1 MSDFSDLLDHAI
13 ARSNLSMLELQ
24 EASGIPIS
32 YLYKLRKGVRFTKK
46 YTPNVL
52 SLIYALQCPKAE
64 EARLLQEFQIETIGK
79 ETFRCLHSIRD
90 IIASIGPRD
99 LREFPPVSS
108 ETHDFSSS
116 ARLSGE
122 LEINACLRKL
132 LLEQAAQ
139 KEKGSVLMLGGEQ
152 HSFLKETIPPI
163 LHNSDVQVRHLFR
176 LDSHTYPESESH
188 NLETLKPHSPIL
200 FCGFGYHPKYI
211 YTYNDS
217 YDRRITIFDTL
228 LIFGHKIAIAMTG
241 EDHALVLT
249 SPDEIAFFEARF
261 QDLYNS
267 GQTLMTSIS
276 GLMGLQ
282 NAFMDAEA
290 TVKNYTYYSLKI
302 PSVPFL
308 PEQGYALAH
317 LAVRDEETEQ
327 LLADFLRRSEYLLEQ
342 KRVFYYTKDSVR
354 QFLADGKLEYLPQDL
369 YTPLNPQERLLVL
382 RASLEPLHPSH
393 QESGISS
400 DFGQRFPHSSQC
412 HDRCPLQ
419 ERQLRGL
426 L

>member
-188 NLETLKPHSPIL
+188 NLETLKPIL
-200 FCGFGYHPKYI
+200 RYFFCGFGI
-211 YTYNDS
+211 IRNISILT
-217 YDRRITIFDTL
+217 
-228 LIFGHKIAIAMTG
+228 MTVMTAG
-241 EDHALVLT
+241 LRFSIRCSFSATRLP
-249 SPDEIAFFEARF
+249 SP
-261 QDLYNS
+261 
-267 GQTLMTSIS
+267 
-276 GLMGLQ
+276 
-282 NAFMDAEA
+282 
-290 TVKNYTYYSLKI
+290 
-302 PSVPFL
+302 
-308 PEQGYALAH
+308 
-317 LAVRDEETEQ
+317 
-327 LLADFLRRSEYLLEQ
+327 
-342 KRVFYYTKDSVR
+342 
-354 QFLADGKLEYLPQDL
+354 
-369 YTPLNPQERLLVL
+369 
-382 RASLEPLHPSH
+382 
-393 QESGISS
+393 
-400 DFGQRFPHSSQC
+400 
-412 HDRCPLQ
+412 
-419 ERQLRGL
+419 
-426 L
+426 